1 MPVSKRTTSGGD
13 GSPRKSKPKPRA
25 RPDRKPKQRS
35 KGGSKGRSK
44 GDSPTGRKR
53 PRGGLRRRAAA
64 ALAATS
70 RAITPAR
77 GLLVAAIGC
86 AVLLGLSQFADYRG
100 VAIGLDNYDAAIA
113 SVAPAPEVGRAEL
126 GTAHSYLFVPAGLV
140 AIAILVIATVTRR
153 WRLCR
158 LAALIGVAAVAVSFA
173 VDRPTG
179 LDEGEL
185 SQTFAG
191 AEAQLLG
198 GFWAQV
204 FAGIGLTVTSLLL
217 GAELRRGQRPHTAGS
232 AKPARHG
239 GRAAYQR

>member
-1 MPVSKRTTSGGD
+1 MPVSKRTESGSGD
-13 GSPRKSKPKPRA
+13 SPRESKPKPRA

-35 KGGSKGRSK
+35 KRGLKGGPPDGRS
-44 GDSPTGRKR
+44 R
-53 PRGGLRRRAAA
+53 PPGGLRRRGAA

-77 GLLVAAIGC
+77 GLLIAAIGC
-86 AVLLGLSQFADYRG
+86 AALLGLSQFADYRG
-100 VAIGLDNYDAAIA
+100 VAIGLDNYDAAT
-113 SVAPAPEVGRAEL
+113 SVVAPAPEVARAEL
-126 GTAHSYLFVPAGLV
+126 GTAHSYLFVPAGLIAV
-140 AIAILVIATVTRR
+140 AILVIATVTRR

-158 LAALIGVAAVAVSFA
+158 LAALVGVAAVAVSFA

-185 SQTFAG
+185 AQSFAG

-217 GAELRRGQRPHTAGS
+217 GAELRGGQRPHSPDS
-232 AKPARHG
+232 AKPARDD
-239 GRAAYQR
+239 GRVAYQR

>member
-1 MPVSKRTTSGGD
+1 MPVSKRTTSDGGD
-13 GSPRKSKPKPRA
+13 PPRKSKPKPRA
-25 RPDRKPKQRS
+25 RPGGKPRRRS
-35 KGGSKGRSK
+35 KRGSGAGRSA
-44 GDSPTGRKR
+44 GRSR
-53 PRGGLRRRAAA
+53 RQGGFRRRAAA
-64 ALAATS
+64 ALAAAS
-70 RAITPAR
+70 RAVTPAR
-77 GLLVAAIGC
+77 GLLLAAIGC

-113 SVAPAPEVGRAEL
+113 SVAPAPELDRAEL
-126 GTAHSYLFVPAGLV
+126 GTAHSYLFVPAGLI
-140 AIAILVIATVTRR
+140 AAAILVIATATRR

-158 LAALIGVAAVAVSFA
+158 LAALVGVAAVAVSFL

-185 SQTFAG
+185 TQAFAG

-217 GAELRRGQRPHTAGS
+217 GAELRGGQRSRAPGS
-232 AKPARHG
+232 GKPARHG
-239 GRAAYQR
+239 GRAVYQR